1 MAKNLFVNT
10 TGLPIEKEMPSLI
23 GMDLSGVGK
32 EPLKLDIGKTISDFA
47 TKAQALKEQ
56 ANATKLYNQLL
67 DEEQAWKIEN
77 LSDPNAFAN
86 KERRTAITNSYN
98 DLIERKKAIMMGARN
113 GVSAKQYST
122 LEAQFKQQ
130 TYNSL
135 FDLQT
140 KMNSA
145 FVQESVE
152 SLGIEKNALT
162 IKCANTGNRDEIM
175 QYQEMLGQC
184 FEAEASLG
192 IDNREQAIKT
202 FMTIEENYMQR
213 KIVDEIIN
221 NNTSAEYAKT
231 DANGTPM
238 LDTSGNYIID
248 TNKVLSAV
256 TNQRNFLLS
265 KESISGDAK
274 RISKIYNISEDD
286 AYNYIYNA
294 RDQFFKVK
302 QNNINANLVQK
313 AELEKLQMVELEAE
327 INKKRTKATNDYQND
342 VNNGQPMTKTSESF
356 GLSLTD
362 DSYYDDYYFNKYT
375 NGEFNNI
382 IEMDKS
388 KLWIPVTDN
397 NTINSIAK
405 KFSGAKD
412 KTEVLGAVQDLKNIQ
427 TQKGVFNKFQLLQLQ
442 KNGGIPYGTL
452 AATLGYV
459 NEITPEEAIDI
470 FVANQS
476 AKLDTSN
483 IPRDYSP
490 AKFSFPFNF
499 GDTDNLNKVLK
510 NVDKY
515 PEKFFNDE
523 QLLEYRAKTEVS
535 TKFDFIVQKYKDNSK
550 TKSAINDLAK
560 KINIMNTVNNT
571 PMYQVDKTENSQF
584 LKYGLDVIDN
594 QTKKENA
601 RKLYKSGQGN
611 KLFDVDLDGNIVS
624 AFGYPND
631 ATSLSTTDLDAYNEQ
646 LRDLLYS
653 GKINFRQ
660 INNYGNG
667 VIFRSQHNVDY
678 FRNVILDM
686 INKNKLNDIDT
697 ITSIPVILSDSDP
710 KIQEYLEQIYNEM
723 E

>member
-86 KERRTAITNSYN
+86 KERITAITNSYN

-327 INKKRTKATNDYQND
+327 INKKRTKAINDYQND

-470 FVANQS
+470 FIANQS
-476 AKLDTSN
+476 TGLDTTK
-483 IPRDYSP
+483 IPRNYNL
-490 AKFSFPFNF
+490 AKYSFPFKF
-499 GDTDNLNKVLK
+499 EDTDNLTKVLK
-510 NVDKY
+510 NIDRYPNKFFT
-515 PEKFFNDE
+515 PEKLDLYNSKVDVDDKFNFIME
-523 QLLEYRAKTEVS
+523 EYRKNET
-535 TKFDFIVQKYKDNSK
+535 
-550 TKSAINDLAK
+550 TKSTINNLAK

>member
-476 AKLDTSN
+476 TKLDTSN

>member
-32 EPLKLDIGKTISDFA
+32 EPLKLNIGKTISEFA
-47 TKAQALKEQ
+47 NKAQALKEQ

-86 KERRTAITNSYN
+86 KERRAAITNSYN

-302 QNNINANLVQK
+302 QNNINANLAQK

-327 INKKRTKATNDYQND
+327 INKKRTKAINGYLND
-342 VNNGQPMTKTSESF
+342 VNNGQPMIKVSENF
-356 GLSLTD
+356 GLSLTE
-362 DSYYDDYYFNKYT
+362 DSYYNDYYFEKYT
-375 NGEFNNI
+375 NGKFKNI
-382 IEMDKS
+382 AEMNENR
-388 KLWIPVTDN
+388 LWIPVTDN

-442 KNGGIPYGTL
+442 KNSGIPYGTL
-452 AATLGYV
+452 EATLGNI

-476 AKLDTSN
+476 TGLDTKN
-483 IPRDYSP
+483 IPRNYNP
-490 AKFSFPFNF
+490 ARFSFPFNF
-499 GDTDNLNKVLK
+499 GDTDNLTKVLK

-515 PEKFFNDE
+515 QEKFFDNK
-523 QLLEYRAKTEVS
+523 QLLEYRDKTEVN
-535 TKFDFIVQKYKDNSK
+535 TKFDFIVQQYKDSST
-550 TKSAINDLAK
+550 TKSAIDDLAK
-560 KINIMNTVNNT
+560 KINIMNTVNDT

-584 LKYGLDVIDN
+584 LQYGLDAIDN

-601 RKLYKSGQGN
+601 VDLYKYGQGY

-631 ATSLSTTDLDAYNEQ
+631 VNNLSTTTLDAFNGR

-653 GKINFRQ
+653 GKIDFRQ

-667 VIFRSQHNVDY
+667 VIFRSKHNVDY